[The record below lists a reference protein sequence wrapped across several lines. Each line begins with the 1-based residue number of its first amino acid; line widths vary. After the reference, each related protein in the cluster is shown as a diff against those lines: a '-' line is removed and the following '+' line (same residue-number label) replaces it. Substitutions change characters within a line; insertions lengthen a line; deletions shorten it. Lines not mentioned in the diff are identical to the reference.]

1 MAKIWTNRIIAGTK
15 LFSQCP
21 ERYQE
26 DVKEILKEKVA
37 ENIITEEEMA
47 MLLIK

>member
-1 MAKIWTNRIIAGTK
+1 MAKTWTNRIIAGTK

-26 DVKEILKEKVA
+26 DVKENLKKRVA
-37 ENIITEEEMA
+37 NNEITEEEMA

>member
-1 MAKIWTNRIIAGTK
+1 MAKTWTNRIIAGTK

-26 DVKEILKEKVA
+26 DVKELLKEKLA
-37 ENIITEEEMA
+37 EGVISEQEMA